1 MRQNPSFAM
10 TDVAELR
17 RIIAAHPWATLV
29 GRDENG
35 MTASHYAVLLDPDRD
50 DLTIVA
56 HVGRPDDLVL
66 GLGTQELLVV
76 FQGPHGY
83 VSPGWYGDV
92 AAVPTWNYVA
102 VHLSGVPELL
112 DPEENLRVLGHLVD
126 HFEGRLADPRGMW
139 TPPNDE
145 AFVRRLE
152 AGTVGFRLTPTRV
165 TAKRKLSQNK
175 PDDVIENVILE
186 LTGDGVYANPALAAE
201 MQRAHDARLAARA
214 ATAADR

>member
-10 TDVAELR
+10 TDVQELR
-17 RIIAAHPWATLV
+17 RIMAANPWATLV

-35 MTASHYAVLLDPDRD
+35 ITASHYAVLLDPDRD

-66 GLGTQELLVV
+66 GLGTQELMVI

-83 VSPGWYGDV
+83 ISPGWYGDV

-112 DPEENLRVLGHLVD
+112 DTEENLRVLEHLVD
-126 HFEGRLADPRGMW
+126 HFEGRLEDPRGMW

-175 PDDVIENVILE
+175 PDDVIENVILQ
-186 LTGDGVYANPALAAE
+186 LQGDGVYADAALAAE
-201 MQRAHDARLAARA
+201 MQRAHDARRAARA
-214 ATAADR
+214 AAE